1 MSETWACGR
10 CGVKVSFAP
19 GAELAEP
26 IGWARSEGE
35 WRCLGCRRAVAME
48 AATPGK
54 PADLNKRRRR
64 ALTEFELLRAPSASD
79 QVIAKRVKCAT
90 RTVAPV
96 RAALRADGQLGPAV

>member
-1 MSETWACGR
+1 MSEWVCGR

-26 IGWARSEGE
+26 IGWARGDED
-35 WRCLGCRRAVAME
+35 WRCLGCRRTEAMD

-54 PADLNKRRRR
+54 AADLSKRRRR

-79 QVIAKRVKCAT
+79 QVIAKRAKCAT
-90 RTVAPV
+90 RMVAPV
-96 RAALRADGQLGPAV
+96 RAALRAGGQLGTGV